1 MILRMLV
8 VLVVLAGL
16 PPPALAQTLEA
27 ALAAAY
33 MNNPGLG
40 AERAS
45 LRATDEGV
53 PQALG
58 NWRPDVE
65 VSSDISRADTF
76 NNIRTGKSDQIRT
89 PRGLELN
96 VTQPLFRGYRTRS
109 ATREA
114 RNTVLAAR
122 ARLLAT
128 EQDVLLEA
136 ATAFMDVVR
145 DQVVVELNINN
156 ERFLKRQLEA
166 VMDRFEVGEL
176 TRTDVSQAEA
186 RLAGA
191 TAERIQAK
199 GNLEASRAAYRR
211 VIGEEPGTLIQ
222 PKPSGG
228 LPAAKVEAISRAI
241 EYHPDVIAASF
252 DIRAARDNMNEI
264 KGELLPSVEL
274 SGKVS
279 REFESV
285 GNSSRVDEKSIKMT
299 LTIPLYQQGIVRSRL
314 RAARHIVGQ
323 ARLEEDQSRLEVA
336 AAATRAWEALATARA
351 RIDSFTAQ
359 VAANEIALDGVT
371 REAAVGARTVL
382 DVLDAEREL
391 LDARVDRVGAERDEI
406 VAIFQLREAIGRLTA
421 RHLSLPVD
429 FYDPDVHYREIQ
441 GRGLDGGNGEN
452 DSGK

>member
-1 MILRMLV
+1 MILRMPV
-8 VLVVLAGL
+8 VLIVLAGM
-16 PPPALAQTLEA
+16 PSAVFAQTLES

-45 LRATDEGV
+45 LRATDERV

-65 VSSDISRADTF
+65 ISSDISRAGTF
-76 NNIRTGKSDQIRT
+76 NNTRTGKTDQIRT

-96 VTQPLFRGYRTRS
+96 VTQSLFRGFRTRS

-114 RNTVLAAR
+114 RNTVKAAR
-122 ARLLAT
+122 ARLLAK

-145 DQVVVELNINN
+145 DRAVVELNINN
-156 ERFLKRQLEA
+156 EKFLKRQLEA
-166 VMDRFEVGEL
+166 VVDRFEVGEL

-191 TAERIQAK
+191 TAGRIQAK
-199 GNLEASRAAYRR
+199 GDLEASRAAYLK

-228 LPAAKVEAISRAI
+228 LPANKAESISRAI
-241 EYHPDVIAASF
+241 ENHPDVIAASF
-252 DIRAARDNMNEI
+252 DIRAARDNMDEI
-264 KGELLPSVEL
+264 RGELLPSVEL
-274 SGKVS
+274 TGKLS
-279 REFESV
+279 RKFESA
-285 GNSSRVDEKSIKMT
+285 GNSSRVDESSIKAT
-299 LTIPLYQQGIVRSRL
+299 LTIPLYQQGVVNSRL
-314 RAARHIVGQ
+314 RAARQIVGRE
-323 ARLEEDQSRLEVA
+323 RLEEDQSRLEVA
-336 AAATRAWEALATARA
+336 EAATRAWEALATARA
-351 RIDSFTAQ
+351 RIDSFTSQ
-359 VAANEIALDGVT
+359 VAANEIALEGVT

-391 LDARVDRVGAERDEI
+391 LDSRVDLVGAGRDEV
-406 VAIFQLREAIGRLTA
+406 VAIFQLREAIGQLTA
-421 RHLSLPVD
+421 RHLYLPVD

-441 GRGLDGGNGEN
+441 GRGLGGG
-452 DSGK
+452 

>member
-1 MILRMLV
+1 MPV
-8 VLVVLAGL
+8 VLIVLAGM
-16 PPPALAQTLEA
+16 PSAVSAQTLES

-33 MNNPGLG
+33 ANNPGLG
-40 AERAS
+40 AVRAS
-45 LRATDEGV
+45 LRATDEQV

-58 NWRPDVE
+58 NWRPEVE

-76 NNIRTGKSDQIRT
+76 NDTRTGKADQIRT

-96 VTQPLFRGYRTRS
+96 VTQSLFRGFRTQA

-145 DQVVVELNINN
+145 DQAVVELNINN
-156 ERFLKRQLEA
+156 EKFLKRQLEA
-166 VMDRFEVGEL
+166 VNDRFEVGEL

-199 GNLEASRAAYRR
+199 GDLEASRAGYRK
-211 VIGEEPGTLIQ
+211 VIGEEPGTLVQ
-222 PKPSGG
+222 PKSSGG
-228 LPAAKVEAISRAI
+228 LPASKEDAISRAI

-252 DIRAARDNMNEI
+252 DIRAARDNMAEI
-264 KGELLPSVEL
+264 RGELLPTVEL
-274 SGKVS
+274 SGTLS
-279 REFESV
+279 RKFESA
-285 GNSSRVDEKSIKMT
+285 GNSSRVDEKSIKAT
-299 LTIPLYQQGIVRSRL
+299 LTIPLYQQGVVNSRL
-314 RAARHIVGQ
+314 RAARHTVGQ
-323 ARLEEDQSRLEVA
+323 QRLEEDQSRLEVA

-351 RIDSFTAQ
+351 RISSFTSQ
-359 VAANEIALDGVT
+359 VAANEIALEGVT

-391 LDARVDRVGAERDEI
+391 LDARVNLVGAGRDE
-406 VAIFQLREAIGRLTA
+406 VVDIFQLREAIGRLTA
-421 RHLSLPVD
+421 RELYLPVD
-429 FYDPDVHYREIQ
+429 FYDPDVHYRKIQ
-441 GRGLDGGNGEN
+441 GRGLGGGNEEI
-452 DSGK
+452 DAGK

>member
-1 MILRMLV
+1 MSV
-8 VLVVLAGL
+8 VLIVLAGM

-45 LRATDEGV
+45 LRATDEQV

-96 VTQPLFRGYRTRS
+96 VTQPLFRGFRTRS

-114 RNTVLAAR
+114 RNTVKAAR

-136 ATAFMDVVR
+136 VTAFMDVVR
-145 DQVVVELNINN
+145 DQAVVELNINN

-176 TRTDVSQAEA
+176 TRTDVSHAEA

-191 TAERIQAK
+191 TADRIQAK

-211 VIGEEPGTLIQ
+211 VIGKEPGTLIQ

-252 DIRAARDNMNEI
+252 DIRAARDNMDEI
-264 KGELLPSVEL
+264 RGELLPSVEL
-274 SGKVS
+274 TGKVS

-336 AAATRAWEALATARA
+336 EAATRAWEALATARA
-351 RIDSFTAQ
+351 RIKSFTSQ
-359 VAANEIALDGVT
+359 VAANGIALDGVT

-391 LDARVDRVGAERDEI
+391 LDARVDLVGAQRDEI
-406 VAIFQLREAIGRLTA
+406 VAVFQLRESIGRLTA
-421 RHLSLPVD
+421 PHLDLPVD

-441 GRGLDGGNGEN
+441 GRGLGGGNGKN

>member
-1 MILRMLV
+1 MPV
-8 VLVVLAGL
+8 VLIVLAGM
-16 PPPALAQTLEA
+16 PSAVSAQTLES

-33 MNNPGLG
+33 ANNPGLG
-40 AERAS
+40 AVRAS
-45 LRATDEGV
+45 LRATDEQV

-58 NWRPDVE
+58 NWRPEVE

-76 NNIRTGKSDQIRT
+76 NDTRTGKADQMRT

-96 VTQPLFRGYRTRS
+96 VTQSLFRGFRTQA

-122 ARLLAT
+122 ARLLST

-145 DQVVVELNINN
+145 DQAVVEININN
-156 ERFLKRQLEA
+156 EKFLKRQLEA
-166 VMDRFEVGEL
+166 VNDRFEVGEL

-199 GNLEASRAAYRR
+199 GDLEASRAAYRK
-211 VIGEEPGTLIQ
+211 VIGEEPGTLVQ
-222 PKPSGG
+222 PKSSGG
-228 LPAAKVEAISRAI
+228 LPASKEDAISRAI
-241 EYHPDVIAASF
+241 EYHPDVIAAAF
-252 DIRAARDNMNEI
+252 DIRAAKDNMAEI
-264 KGELLPSVEL
+264 RGELLPTVEL
-274 SGKVS
+274 SGTLS
-279 REFESV
+279 RKFESA
-285 GNSSRVDEKSIKMT
+285 GNSSRVDEKSIKAT
-299 LTIPLYQQGIVRSRL
+299 LTIPLYQQGVVNSRL
-314 RAARHIVGQ
+314 RAARHTVGQ
-323 ARLEEDQSRLEVA
+323 QRLEEDEARLEVA
-336 AAATRAWEALATARA
+336 AAATRAGGARATARA
-351 RIDSFTAQ
+351 RISSFTSQ
-359 VAANEIALDGVT
+359 VAANEIALEGVT

-391 LDARVDRVGAERDEI
+391 LDARVDLIGAGRDEV

-421 RHLSLPVD
+421 RELYLPVD

-441 GRGLDGGNGEN
+441 GRGLGGGNEEI
-452 DSGK
+452 DAGK